1 MLANQIKNIFYG
13 FIMWGKRPQSDTK
26 IKYIYI
32 TYKIINNLQIHK
44 QTNKFI
50 YNYLKKNTDQSESSI
65 SKYHDQI

>member
-1 MLANQIKNIFYG
+1 MGLLCGEKDHRVIQKLNVYI
-13 FIMWGKRPQSDTK
+13 
-26 IKYIYI
+26 YIYI